1 MADKQ
6 SAQETAEAEAVN
18 VTVVAALDRA
28 KTRGASTGPQMPG
41 FAAAVIDQLAE
52 QTVYYQ
58 ERARRAEGV
67 LRHVSDLVAGS
78 GKRLDRAREALTE
91 WRNLN
96 LGQQPDADVDADV

>member
-1 MADKQ
+1 MADKTVK
-6 SAQETAEAEAVN
+6 ETAEAEAVN
-18 VTVVAALDRA
+18 ATVVAALDRA
-28 KTRGASTGPQMPG
+28 KTRGAPGHLLPG

-52 QTVYYQ
+52 RTVYYQ

-91 WRNLN
+91 WRNQN
-96 LGQQPDADVDADV
+96 LMGQQPDTDVDADV